1 MPLYCIAVSSDIAEL
16 WEGKAQ
22 QRILIHGHLL
32 MSEFIKRVAELAR
45 EGISAV
51 RMSVKS
57 GPFAFPYIE
66 VTYEI

>member
-1 MPLYCIAVSSDIAEL
+1 MAT
-16 WEGKAQ
+16 
-22 QRILIHGHLL
+22 
-32 MSEFIKRVAELAR
+32 SEFIKWVAELAR